1 MAKKKESAKDVMYP
15 HSAAKL
21 KYYQSYL
28 KRYLPVLRL
37 AEFADCIN
45 IFDVFCGT
53 GIYKDGTKGSPILA
67 YEAIK
72 ESYYTHHQT
81 KQLTPVGLYVNDLV
95 KDKIEGVEFFFQSV
109 SADKYCNLGF
119 YNKNAETFLSQIT
132 TFVNKEST
140 KVRNLVLIDPYGYK
154 GICRKQ
160 ISDLLKKKNT
170 EVILFLPVS
179 QIYRFTGKIVSDEDY
194 EIKALKDFI
203 DSFFPSQNHPVRN
216 NKVANELEFIDYIK
230 EALSF
235 DSKFYS
241 ASYYLQRDD
250 KNHYYA
256 MFFIS
261 PNIYGLQKMLEVKW
275 NLNEE
280 TGEGFEQPKPVGL
293 FDDQFKAEK
302 KAEIYNGLK
311 SKLTEY
317 ISSNNGINNNQLY
330 EFSLKNM
337 FLPKHTNEV
346 LRELQNNN
354 KIEVLDVNSNK
365 KARKNSFYQDYSK
378 YYKNQN
384 VKVLI
389 KIK

>member
-1 MAKKKESAKDVMYP
+1 MAKKKESAKNVMYP
-15 HSAAKL
+15 HSVAKL
-21 KYYQSYL
+21 EYYQSYL

-37 AEFADCIN
+37 AEFTVCIN

-67 YEAIK
+67 FEAIK
-72 ESYYTHHQT
+72 ESYYTHQT
-81 KQLTPVGLYVNDLV
+81 KQLTPVGLYVNDLA
-95 KDKIEGVEFFFQSV
+95 KKKIVGVEKYFQTV
-109 SADKYCNLGF
+109 NAEKYCKLGY
-119 YNKNAETFLSQIT
+119 YNKDAETFLNQII

-160 ISDLLKKKNT
+160 ISNLIKKKNT

-179 QIYRFTGKIVSDEDY
+179 QIYRFTGKIVNDEDY

-203 DSFFPSQNHPVRN
+203 DSFFPSQDHPIRN
-216 NKVANELEFIDYIK
+216 NKVANELEFINYIK

-235 DSKFYS
+235 DDNFYS

-250 KNHYYA
+250 KSHYYA

-261 PNIYGLQKMLEVKW
+261 PSIYGLQKTLEVKW

-280 TGEGFEQPKPVGL
+280 TGEGFEQPKVMSL
-293 FDDQFKAEK
+293 FDDQFKEEK
-302 KAEIYNGLK
+302 KAEIYKGLK
-311 SKLTEY
+311 NKLIDY
-317 ISSNNGINNNQLY
+317 ISNNNGINNNQLY
-330 EFSLKNM
+330 EFTLKNM
-337 FLPKHTNEV
+337 FLPKHSNEV
-346 LRELQNNN
+346 LRELQKDN
-354 KIEVLDVNSNK
+354 KIEVIDVNTNK
-365 KARKNSFYQDYSK
+365 KARNNSFYQDYSK
-378 YYKNQN
+378 YYKNSF
-384 VKVLI
+384 VKVWI

>member
-1 MAKKKESAKDVMYP
+1 MVKKKDSAKNVMYP
-15 HSAAKL
+15 HSVAKL
-21 KYYQSYL
+21 EYYQSYL

-37 AEFADCIN
+37 AEFTDCIN

-72 ESYYTHHQT
+72 ESYYTHQT
-81 KQLTPVGLYVNDLV
+81 KKLTPVGLYVNDLV
-95 KDKIEGVEFFFQSV
+95 KEKIDGVENFLQSV

-160 ISDLLKKKNT
+160 ISNLLKKKNT

-216 NKVANELEFIDYIK
+216 NKVANELEFIDHIK

-250 KNHYYA
+250 KKHYYA

-261 PNIYGLQKMLEVKW
+261 PSIYGLQKTLEVKW
-275 NLNEE
+275 SLNEE
-280 TGEGFEQPKPVGL
+280 TGEGFEQPKAVGL

-311 SKLTEY
+311 NKLIEY
-317 ISSNNGINNNQLY
+317 ISNNNEINNNQLY
-330 EFSLKNM
+330 EFTLKNM

-378 YYKNQN
+378 YYKNKN

-389 KIK
+389 KII